1 MDNKTKIAMLK
12 QRIHLLTVRGET
24 MNKGII
30 AKCHRQIRK
39 LQRQA

>member
-1 MDNKTKIAMLK
+1 MDNKTKIAMLE
-12 QRIHLLTVRGET
+12 QRIHLLNVRGEM

>member
-1 MDNKTKIAMLK
+1 MNIETKIAMLE

>member
-1 MDNKTKIAMLK
+1 MSIETKIIMLE
-12 QRIHLLTVRGET
+12 QRIHLLTVRGEM

-30 AKCHRQIRK
+30 AKCRRQIQK

>member
-1 MDNKTKIAMLK
+1 MSIETKIIMLE
-12 QRIHLLTVRGET
+12 QRIHLLTVRGEM

>member
-1 MDNKTKIAMLK
+1 MNNEAKIAMLE

-39 LQRQA
+39 LQRQV

>member
-1 MDNKTKIAMLK
+1 MSNETKIIMLE
-12 QRIHLLTVRGET
+12 QRIHLLTIRGET
-24 MNKGII
+24 MNRGII

>member
-1 MDNKTKIAMLK
+1 MNNETKIAMLE
-12 QRIHLLTVRGET
+12 QRIHLLTVRGEM

-30 AKCHRQIRK
+30 AKCRRQIQK

>member
-1 MDNKTKIAMLK
+1 MSNETKIIMLE

-30 AKCHRQIRK
+30 AKCHRQNRK

>member
-1 MDNKTKIAMLK
+1 MSIETKIAMLE
-12 QRIHLLTVRGET
+12 QRIHLLTVRGEM

>member
-1 MDNKTKIAMLK
+1 MNNEAKIAMLE
-12 QRIHLLTVRGET
+12 QRIRLLTVRGET

-39 LQRQA
+39 L

>member
-1 MDNKTKIAMLK
+1 MDNKTKIAMLE

>member
-1 MDNKTKIAMLK
+1 MDSKTKIAMLE

-39 LQRQA
+39 LQRHA